1 MRPIINSNKH
11 YVQTTLSTLTPATGV
26 ANIILAQALDV
37 PVAGNATH
45 VRTGSIIK
53 AVFVEHWI
61 RTGDTAPGAVQAT
74 LLKIP
79 GAGVVPIVADMAAL
93 HAYNNKKN
101 VFYVTQG
108 LTNDQDADATP
119 FIRQWYKI
127 PKSKQRFGL
136 DDLLVLNLRTIVL
149 DQIHCGVAVY
159 KEYN

>member
-1 MRPIINSNKH
+1 MRPIVQSNKH
-11 YVQTTLSTLTPATGV
+11 YVQTTLSTLTPAAGV

-37 PVAGNATH
+37 VAAGNPTH
-45 VRTGSIIK
+45 VKTGAVIK

-74 LLKIP
+74 ILKIP
-79 GAGVVPIVADMAAL
+79 GAGVVPTTADMAAL

-101 VFYVTQG
+101 IFYVTQG

-119 FIRQWYKI
+119 FIRQWFKI

-136 DDLLVLNLRTIVL
+136 DDLLVLNLRTIAL
-149 DQIHCGVAVY
+149 DQIHCGFVTY
-159 KEYN
+159 KEYF